1 MAGDENGS
9 RHIDQKT
16 FDGRG
21 PTGPSPELPVSEKI
35 SLARFTV
42 GDVQSD
48 VNGVLEP
55 KERGRLP
62 CTS

>member
-1 MAGDENGS
+1 MAGDGKRIKAHRPEDIRGE
-9 RHIDQKT
+9 
-16 FDGRG
+16 G
-21 PTGPSPELPVSEKI
+21 PTGPSPELPISEQI

-48 VNGVLEP
+48 VNGVLEL
-55 KERGRLP
+55 KERSRLP